1 MASSRFSAV
10 AAKVDRLSR
19 RAWVATTEMVVPFIV
34 GAAADLFVLAGV
46 GAVAY
51 GLGLF
56 AKPLAF
62 IFGGLFLI
70 LVGVRGIQAPPP
82 AGGTTE

>member
-19 RAWVATTEMVVPFIV
+19 RAWAATTDMVVPFVV

-46 GAVAY
+46 GCVAY

-62 IFGGLFLI
+62 IFGGLVMILI
-70 LVGVRGIQAPPP
+70 GVRGVQPSREAAPD
-82 AGGTTE
+82 E